1 MQICVPSLN
10 KMLTINNFQNTSIRK
25 IGKKQP
31 TTKMKK
37 SLSCRNLSEWCSLED
52 TSLAESLIF
61 SVMVSNSKSDIVLA
75 KSSDSVHSSSVQVSG

>member
-25 IGKKQP
+25 IGKKP

-52 TSLAESLIF
+52 TPLAESLIF
-61 SVMVSNSKSDIVLA
+61 SVMVSNSKSELVLA